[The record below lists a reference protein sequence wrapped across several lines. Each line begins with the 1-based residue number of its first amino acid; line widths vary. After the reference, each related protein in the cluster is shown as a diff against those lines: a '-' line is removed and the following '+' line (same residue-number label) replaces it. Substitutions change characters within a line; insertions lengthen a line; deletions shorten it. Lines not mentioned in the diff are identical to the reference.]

1 MKNLMFVFFT
11 MCFASVSFQ
20 AQATNTF
27 TFTDAL
33 KVVSDT
39 TALVEYKGK
48 YVFGDGVTIKD
59 VTIVIEKE
67 GLFAKSAEGDF
78 ALKPIK
84 GKADSFTVEEISA
97 EITFTRDNNKKITGL
112 SLTMSEGTVPA
123 KKEAAQ

>member
-1 MKNLMFVFFT
+1 MKSLMFVFFT

-33 KVVSDT
+33 KIVSDT

-78 ALKPIK
+78 NLKPIK